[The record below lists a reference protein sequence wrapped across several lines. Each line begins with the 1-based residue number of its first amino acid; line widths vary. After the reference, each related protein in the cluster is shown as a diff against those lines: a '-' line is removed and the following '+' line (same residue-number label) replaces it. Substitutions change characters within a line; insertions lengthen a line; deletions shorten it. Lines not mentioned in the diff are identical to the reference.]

1 MKIWNEKW
9 ALIDHAYLSGTKAM
23 NGTLANSAVTDNE
36 DGTVGIAITAHGLSA
51 GNKVLI
57 AGTTNYNGV
66 HSILSVGTNIINI
79 AANYIAETPTGAET
93 YKSCFIALND
103 FQMMEVRLTLSAA
116 GGAAEA
122 YSIKL
127 DHENGD
133 KWDTTLETVANMTA
147 VTSDIWKAWQE
158 RRYFNKG
165 DVILFEYA
173 NTHGRTWGIEVVYR
187 SYDQC

>member
-1 MKIWNEKW
+1 MKVWNEKW
-9 ALIDHAYLSGTKAM
+9 AVIDHAYLSGTKAM
-23 NGTLANSAVTDNE
+23 NSTLANAAVIDNG
-36 DGTVGIAITAHGLSA
+36 DGTVGIGITAHGLSA

-66 HSILSVGTNIINI
+66 YTILSVGTNVINI
-79 AANYIAETPTGAET
+79 AANYVAETPAGTET
-93 YKSCFIALND
+93 YKSCFKASND

-116 GGAAEA
+116 GGVAEA

-127 DHENGD
+127 DHENGS

-165 DVILFEYA
+165 DVIFFEYP
-173 NTHGRTWGIEVVYR
+173 NTNGRTWGIEVVYR
-187 SYDQC
+187 GYDQC